1 MCKYTYHHDPS
12 CGHISSFNLD
22 TCTAFT
28 SSLRNTESEK
38 RPITCAKTVHNHDLV
53 HPSNP
58 VLCLQCEWEWMAKRE
73 AKGKERA
80 EEDDSEEEE
89 SDYED
94 GPEFLSLEGLTSPM
108 EAWMMVARPKE
119 QEDRR
124 GENRAADEGEG
135 KDKGSLLGLGIATD
149 GQVVADD
156 ANIHTTI
163 HDNNNGNDGNKG
175 ESPVQS
181 DHTMESPKPFDPEF
195 IVEIAI
201 PKSSVE
207 PDTIATS
214 TPDDTKEYCHIDDS
228 VEILNVEPE
237 GSDNLGSFMDLEES
251 SDEEASEKNTPP
263 LSPRT
268 QELRELEEITGSMVP
283 VIRKCLLKLWNEPPD
298 FRSKT
303 KR

>member
-1 MCKYTYHHDPS
+1 
-12 CGHISSFNLD
+12 
-22 TCTAFT
+22 
-28 SSLRNTESEK
+28 
-38 RPITCAKTVHNHDLV
+38 
-53 HPSNP
+53 
-58 VLCLQCEWEWMAKRE
+58 MAKRE
-73 AKGKERA
+73 EKGKESA

-119 QEDRR
+119 QEGHHAEDRATDD
-124 GENRAADEGEG
+124 GEGE
-135 KDKGSLLGLGIATD
+135 DRGSLFGLGITTNGKA
-149 GQVVADD
+149 VADD
-156 ANIHTTI
+156 ANVYTTI
-163 HDNNNGNDGNKG
+163 HGHGNGNDGNNG
-175 ESPVQS
+175 ESPIQL

-201 PKSSVE
+201 PKSNVE
-207 PDTIATS
+207 PDTTTS
-214 TPDDTKEYCHIDDS
+214 TPNDTNKYCHIDDG
-228 VEILNVEPE
+228 VEIDVEQE
-237 GSDNLGSFMDLEES
+237 ESDNLGSFMDLEDS
-251 SDEEASEKNTPP
+251 SDVETNEKNTPP

-268 QELRELEEITGSMVP
+268 QELRELEEITGSVVP